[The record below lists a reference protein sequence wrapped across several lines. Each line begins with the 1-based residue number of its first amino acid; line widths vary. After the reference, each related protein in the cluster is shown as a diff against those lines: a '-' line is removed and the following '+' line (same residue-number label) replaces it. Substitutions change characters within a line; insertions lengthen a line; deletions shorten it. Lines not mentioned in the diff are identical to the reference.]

1 MALLA
6 SMVGRLHTQHETAIA
21 FLEKVLL
28 ARLRLGTEAA
38 LVLDMDIVIL
48 NLKLGQNKGA
58 KEALADAKEKTLS
71 LQITEPIVYSRFFY
85 ATAVYRR
92 VSFYQL
98 LILLQSIFPFIY
110 IRHWWRP
117 ASHFHF

>member
-1 MALLA
+1 MA

-38 LVLDMDIVIL
+38 LCLDMDIVIL
-48 NLKLGQNKGA
+48 KLQLGQNKGA

-71 LQITEPIVYSRFFY
+71 LQITDPIVYSRFFK
-85 ATAVYRR
+85 ATAAYRK
-92 VSFYQL
+92 V
-98 LILLQSIFPFIY
+98 SIFLFFNY
-110 IRHWWRP
+110 CD
-117 ASHFHF
+117 